1 MEELKV
7 VFKSAFALLGIMV
20 VVITVAD
27 RYLENPAQ
35 VSMRDHQT

>member
-20 VVITVAD
+20 VVIIVAD
-27 RYLENPAQ
+27 RILDNPGQASPQ
-35 VSMRDHQT
+35 DNKT